1 MHPPASTL
9 PAVALA
15 TAGRF
20 VRCEYLIGRDVD
32 VPRGLASDFCVSC
45 PPHGWPSV
53 VRGLSHW
60 RRESA
65 GPPFSRLSRTGT
77 RQGHS
82 TRRGLYS
89 PSMRGST
96 STTWSIDR
104 GTCPSSL
111 SSWRRGCHL
120 RPSRPRR
127 SKSTSSTRSD
137 IVQVRAEVLVRLPGV
152 AVGAVA
158 LPEARKHVPVA
169 DAAVGAHPLQHNLL
183 VQDSPLPYLRNVWWH
198 CARSAKSFVPRSEDG
213 SGGCNARS
221 LVMVQ

>member
-1 MHPPASTL
+1 MRPP
-9 PAVALA
+9 
-15 TAGRF
+15 G
-20 VRCEYLIGRDVD
+20 
-32 VPRGLASDFCVSC
+32 
-45 PPHGWPSV
+45 
-53 VRGLSHW
+53 
-60 RRESA
+60 
-65 GPPFSRLSRTGT
+65 
-77 RQGHS
+77 QS
-82 TRRGLYS
+82 TRRGLSS
-89 PSMRGST
+89 PSLRGIT

-137 IVQVRAEVLVRLPGV
+137 IVQVRAELLVRLPGV

-183 VQDSPLPYLRNVWWH
+183 VQDSPLSVPAQRLVALREIGKIVCITNRGRQWSVQYEESSQGAVALTNRLL
-198 CARSAKSFVPRSEDG
+198 CACGPERVFPSIVHTLTPSGRQVAQCAG
-213 SGGCNARS
+213 SGVGRPCDELCRKRRLNS
-221 LVMVQ
+221 D

>member
-1 MHPPASTL
+1 MCIRDSHKA
-9 PAVALA
+9 
-15 TAGRF
+15 AGR
-20 VRCEYLIGRDVD
+20 RSSNG
-32 VPRGLASDFCVSC
+32 
-45 PPHGWPSV
+45 
-53 VRGLSHW
+53 
-60 RRESA
+60 
-65 GPPFSRLSRTGT
+65 
-77 RQGHS
+77 RQGAGRRVRPPGQS
-82 TRRGLYS
+82 TRRGLSS
-89 PSMRGST
+89 PSLRGIT
-96 STTWSIDR
+96 SNTWSIDR

-183 VQDSPLPYLRNVWWH
+183 VHRIRRFRT
-198 CARSAKSFVPRSEDG
+198 CATF
-213 SGGCNARS
+213 GGTARDRHNR
-221 LVMVQ
+221 LCPARRTAVVGAMRGV

>member
-1 MHPPASTL
+1 MWRAADTE
-9 PAVALA
+9 VAGWTSWDTYA
-15 TAGRF
+15 TAYQILTSHEAAGR
-20 VRCEYLIGRDVD
+20 R
-32 VPRGLASDFCVSC
+32 ASN
-45 PPHGWPSV
+45 G
-53 VRGLSHW
+53 
-60 RRESA
+60 
-65 GPPFSRLSRTGT
+65 
-77 RQGHS
+77 RQGAGRRVRPPGQS
-82 TRRGLYS
+82 TRRGLSS
-89 PSMRGST
+89 PSLRGIT

-198 CARSAKSFVPRSEDG
+198 CARSAKSFVPGSEDG

>member
-1 MHPPASTL
+1 MWDPKLAVGSISRETREVKCADGNSYTGRPVIIVL
-9 PAVALA
+9 PLRHGSDGGECAERVVLPKA
-15 TAGRF
+15 
-20 VRCEYLIGRDVD
+20 RC
-32 VPRGLASDFCVSC
+32 A
-45 PPHGWPSV
+45 
-53 VRGLSHW
+53 
-60 RRESA
+60 RRN
-65 GPPFSRLSRTGT
+65 
-77 RQGHS
+77 
-82 TRRGLYS
+82 RRI
-89 PSMRGST
+89 T

-198 CARSAKSFVPRSEDG
+198 CARSARSFVPSSEDG
-213 SGGCNARS
+213 TGRCNTRS